1 MNGAGL
7 SESLPV
13 LAIHAILVYNNFV
26 ELQSRLGGRMEEDMK
41 KTFMK
46 WTGLLLAASLLLTAC
61 GGGSEKE
68 NQPTLE
74 ATATPEADAGND
86 GETGDSTQGS
96 GAAQGESAG
105 ESFSLSESVVAS
117 AKSTCDAASDMTK
130 RAVRSE
136 GNTRRLQ
143 QVFERMQNGEEVT
156 VAYLG
161 GSITEGYLVNSKQN
175 YAYKTTAWLK
185 KTFGNDS
192 IKHVNAG
199 LSGTSS
205 TIGLLRVQK
214 DVLDEA
220 PDLVF
225 IEFAVNDAND
235 TTSKMMY
242 ESLVARVINSET
254 APAVVLIFTVL
265 ENGYTCEEHM
275 SAVGEAY
282 NLPMIS
288 VNAALA
294 PELAAGTLAWSDY
307 AQDEAHPTNQGHT
320 YISEF
325 IQYMFADIMTKQTID
340 DAMDYTACK
349 KLGDAY
355 SGMNFYNNK
364 NLYIPDTG
372 GFIEA
377 NSNIE
382 NFQSNWLWNKEA
394 GESLKFTMTGKNLVL
409 LYKEANSANMGAV
422 EVYIDGDLKAKVN
435 ANSPSGW
442 NNPQVALVLNDVT
455 EAEHTVE
462 IRVTEDTVDKDFH
475 ILGFGTTGTIHSE
488 VRLNEEDIAY
498 QERAIVNVGNT
509 YNIQKL
515 MERAE
520 AGEELTIGFIGGSI
534 TQGTGASNANKCYA
548 KLVYDWWCETY
559 PQAKF
564 NYVNAGIGATTS
576 QFACARV
583 QDDLLSY
590 APDFVIVEFSVND
603 DASGFFGETYES
615 LINLILDEGGEDTA
629 VMILNM
635 VQYNNGINAQTVHNE
650 VAKNYGI
657 PAVSMKDSIYKEITF
672 GRLEAADISSDM
684 IHPNDRGHAYG
695 AEIVTYF
702 LQKVKDGIYH
712 DDAPAVRPAASQKL
726 VSATSKRY
734 DSRNTEPKLNGFVKD
749 EAKQNGI
756 TDIFK
761 NGYTAKNTG
770 DSITFENVYG
780 SRISLQYRKTN
791 SLGAPLAVAVID
803 GDEANAVTLDGN
815 YPDGWGNW
823 LYLHNIAEGLDAT
836 VPHTVEIRI
845 TEGTEKD
852 FYLVSVI
859 ASGQEAE
866 QTEE

>member
-1 MNGAGL
+1 
-7 SESLPV
+7 
-13 LAIHAILVYNNFV
+13 
-26 ELQSRLGGRMEEDMK
+26 MK

-46 WTGLLLAASLLLTAC
+46 CTGLLLAASLMLAGC
-61 GGGSEKE
+61 GGSSQEGNKEASEAS
-68 NQPTLE
+68 PT
-74 ATATPEADAGND
+74 AGADASD
-86 GETGDSTQGS
+86 GKEAADNTANTPDGD
-96 GAAQGESAG
+96 AAQGSTAG

-117 AKSTCDAASDMTK
+117 ARSTCDAASDMTK
-130 RAVRSE
+130 RAVLSE

-185 KTFGNDS
+185 QTFGNDN
-192 IKHVNAG
+192 IRHVNAG

-214 DVLDEA
+214 DVLDDA

-242 ESLVARVINSET
+242 ESLVARIVNSQT

-282 NLPMIS
+282 SLPMIS

-294 PELAAGTLAWSDY
+294 PELEAGTLAWSDY

-340 DAMDYTACK
+340 EAMDYTACRK
-349 KLGDAY
+349 FGDAY

-377 NSNIE
+377 NSSVS
-382 NFQSNWLWNKEA
+382 NFQSNWLWNKE
-394 GESLKFTMTGKNLVL
+394 GGDSLKFTMTGKNLIL
-409 LYKEANSANMGAV
+409 LYKEANSDNMGAA
-422 EVYIDGDLKAKVN
+422 EVYVDGELKAKVN

-442 NNPQVALVLNDVT
+442 NNPQVAIVLNDVT
-455 EAEHTVE
+455 EGEHEVE
-462 IRVTEDTVDKDFH
+462 IRVTDDSVNKEFH
-475 ILGFGTTGTIHSE
+475 ILGLGTTGTIHGE
-488 VRLNEEDIAY
+488 ERLNEEDIAY

-559 PQAKF
+559 PQADF
-564 NYVNAGIGATTS
+564 HYVNAGIGATTS

-583 QDDLLSY
+583 EDDLLSY
-590 APDFVIVEFSVND
+590 NPDFVIVEFSVND
-603 DASGFFGETYES
+603 EASNFYGETYES
-615 LINLILDEGGEDTA
+615 LINLILDKGGEDTA
-629 VMILNM
+629 VMVLNM
-635 VQYNNGINAQTVHNE
+635 VQYDSGINAQTVHNE
-650 VAKNYGI
+650 TAKRYGI

-672 GRLEAADISSDM
+672 GRLKAADVSSDM
-684 IHPNDRGHAYG
+684 IHPNDTGHAYG

-702 LQKVKDGIYH
+702 LQKVKDGVYH
-712 DDAPAVRPAASQKL
+712 SEEAAVRPEASEGL
-726 VSATSKRY
+726 ISVTSKRY
-734 DSRNTEPKLNGFVKD
+734 DSRNAEPVLNGFVKD
-749 EAKQNGI
+749 EAGQNGI

-770 DSITFENVYG
+770 DSIVFENIYG

-803 GDEANAVTLDGN
+803 GDEANAVALDGN
-815 YPDGWGNW
+815 YPNGWGNW
-823 LYLHNIAEGLDAT
+823 LYLHNIADGLDAS

-859 ASGQEAE
+859 AAGQEAE
-866 QTEE
+866 QTQE